1 MDAPSMF
8 PNGFHPCSI
17 TRDRGGVLGVET
29 IPRYKASGPVR
40 YYFIDFGLSRRYSPD
55 DTSPLA
61 FPIFGGDKTVP
72 EFQNSKKPMNPFPTD
87 IYYLGN
93 LLREDLLEVR
103 GNEHCLVDASLTF
116 VVTCVRNIA
125 DSSSSKHSSQK

>member
-1 MDAPSMF
+1 MDPSGLF
-8 PNGFHPCSI
+8 SETPHPCELERTYDFKGRLRRY
-17 TRDRGGVLGVET
+17 TRTQR
-29 IPRYKASGPVR
+29 PPK

-93 LLREDLLEVR
+93 MIREDFLQ
-103 GNEHCLVDASLTF
+103 ASALNSICICRTDTSAPLA
-116 VVTCVRNIA
+116 V
-125 DSSSSKHSSQK
+125 SWP